1 METQR
6 AAVGFRAATLGDRI
20 YTATT
25 TSPDQAE
32 HWSGEA
38 R

>member
-1 METQR
+1 MEPQPV
-6 AAVGFRAATLGDRI
+6 AAAALGDRI
-20 YTATT
+20 YLATM